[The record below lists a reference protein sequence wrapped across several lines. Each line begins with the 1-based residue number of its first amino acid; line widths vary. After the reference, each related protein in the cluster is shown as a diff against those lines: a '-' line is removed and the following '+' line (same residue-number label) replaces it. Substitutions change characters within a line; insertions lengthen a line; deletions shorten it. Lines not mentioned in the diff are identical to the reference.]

1 MGDGRFVSHTNGT
14 GQITPP
20 TASKVKQQLALQPK
34 ATSLHGEP
42 WYREVVE
49 LRKQANDYKVSKGR
63 FRDKIYVSLRD
74 KCLFSEIRCLIA
86 QLCIIV
92 LRFKVF

>member
-1 MGDGRFVSHTNGT
+1 MANANGN

-20 TASKVKQQLALQPK
+20 TANKVKQQQQQLALQPK

-49 LRKQANDYKVSKGR
+49 LRKQANDYKVRHFASA
-63 FRDKIYVSLRD
+63 S
-74 KCLFSEIRCLIA
+74 
-86 QLCIIV
+86 
-92 LRFKVF
+92 